1 MSATNT
7 GKSQINVSILVH
19 LHMYISVYS
28 KYKFPAKLL
37 HLATKIEKKK
47 KLETFKPGK
56 YLPSLVAT
64 CWSVPQSS
72 SLLASLTYLELK

>member
-7 GKSQINVSILVH
+7 GKSQINLSILVH
-19 LHMYISVYS
+19 LHVYISVYS

-47 KLETFKPGK
+47 LETFKPGK
-56 YLPSLVAT
+56 YL
-64 CWSVPQSS
+64 
-72 SLLASLTYLELK
+72 LAGQFPKARLCLPVSHI